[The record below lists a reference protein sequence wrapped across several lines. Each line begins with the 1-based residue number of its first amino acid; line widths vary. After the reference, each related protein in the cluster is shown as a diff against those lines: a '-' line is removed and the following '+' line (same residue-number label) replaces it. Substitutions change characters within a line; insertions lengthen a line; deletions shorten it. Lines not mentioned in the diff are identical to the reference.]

1 VTGEGPLQDE
11 IVALL
16 RARRGHFL
24 LESGHHGD
32 LWLELDPLFL
42 RPARLER
49 FAAELG
55 RRLAEHGIEAVCGPL
70 TGGAFLA
77 QMVAA
82 RLDLAFTWTERAGS
96 GYRIPDALRGELS
109 GREVAI
115 VDDVINAG
123 SATRATLDQLRA
135 CGARTVA
142 VGALLTLGTAA
153 AELAEREGLALE
165 TLATLPNTL
174 WPPGECPMCAAGRP
188 PLTRPKRGARGV
200 ERPEP

>member
-1 VTGEGPLQDE
+1 VTGEGPLQDQ
-11 IVALL
+11 VVGLL

-55 RRLAEHGIEAVCGPL
+55 RRLAAHGAEAVCGPL

-82 RLDLAFTWTERAGS
+82 GLDLAFTWSERSDS
-96 GYRIPDALRGELS
+96 GYRIPEALRGELA
-109 GREVAI
+109 GRRVAI
-115 VDDVINAG
+115 VDDVVNAA
-123 SATRATLDQLRA
+123 SATRATLEQLRDCA
-135 CGARTVA
+135 ARTVA

-174 WPPGECPMCAAGRP
+174 WDRGECPMCDAGE
-188 PLTRPKRGARGV
+188 PLSHS
-200 ERPEP
+200 